1 MVLFTD
7 FLTEDAFRRQLP
19 HLQRIARKHALVVVF
34 FEDAELT
41 AYTAALPERA
51 NMSGARVARLGRR
64 TRAAKATDG
73 DLLRRNGI
81 HALCTRPEQLTGN
94 VVRKYFALKKRGA
107 W

>member
-19 HLQRIARKHALVVVF
+19 HLRRIARKHALVVVF

-41 AYTAALPERA
+41 AYTAALPDRA
-51 NMSGARVARLGRR
+51 NVSERVSHAL
-64 TRAAKATDG
+64 AAELALQKQQMV

-81 HALCTRPEQLTGN
+81 HALCTHPELLTGN

>member
-1 MVLFTD
+1 M
-7 FLTEDAFRRQLP
+7 
-19 HLQRIARKHALVVVF
+19 VVF

-51 NMSGARVARLGRR
+51 NMSERVSHAL
-64 TRAAKATDG
+64 AAELALQKQQMV